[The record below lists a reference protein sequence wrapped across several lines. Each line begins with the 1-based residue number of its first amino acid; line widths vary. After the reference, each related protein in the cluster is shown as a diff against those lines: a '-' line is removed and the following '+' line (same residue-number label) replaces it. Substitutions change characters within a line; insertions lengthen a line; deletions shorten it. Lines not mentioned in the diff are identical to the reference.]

1 MFLKKFRVSITKLI
15 LPLLYAILKPLKANT
30 RIVNFF
36 NEKNINANK
45 FYNFQKIIDTFLA
58 GKKLVGLDVG
68 AEGGFNSDN
77 FFPKKYNK
85 YFNTILVDPFKNF
98 SKEYK
103 SKYIINKG
111 FWSSKTKKKLHIL
124 NKRPQSSSMYEPEFR
139 SLPIYGFKEKDFE
152 LFKVSETIMVECDT
166 LSENLKELS
175 IEHLDYLKIDT
186 QGSELE
192 ILKGIGDYRP
202 LIIKCEVQIFPMYKN
217 QPSWTEI
224 TDHLY
229 KLGYII
235 CDWRKIG
242 SNVTR
247 TPVEMDMIFIPN
259 FLEDYGRKLII
270 KSEREFICLMLI
282 TGQIDLLKKISKLL
296 NFKNSDL
303 FMETEDKYFN

>member
-15 LPLLYAILKPLKANT
+15 LPLLYLILKPLKADT

-36 NEKNINANK
+36 NEKRINANK
-45 FYNFQKIIDTFLA
+45 LYNFQKIIDLLL
-58 GKKLVGLDVG
+58 GENKLIGLDVG

-85 YFNTILVDPFKNF
+85 YFESILVDPFKTF

-103 SKYIINKG
+103 SKHIINKG
-111 FWSSKTKKKLHIL
+111 FWSSRVKKNLFIL
-124 NKRPQSSSMYEPEFR
+124 NKRPQSSSMYKPEIK

-152 LFKVSETIMVECDT
+152 LFKVSETVAVECDT
-166 LSENLKELS
+166 LSESLKELN
-175 IEHLDYLKIDT
+175 INQLDYLKIDT

-192 ILKGIGDYRP
+192 ILKGIGDFRP
-202 LIIKCEVQIFPMYKN
+202 LMIKCEVQIFPMYKN

-224 TDHLY
+224 TDYLY

-235 CDWRKIG
+235 CDWKKIG

-247 TPVEMDMIFIPN
+247 TPVEMDMIFVPN
-259 FLEDYGRKLII
+259 FLQDFGKKLII
-270 KSEREFICLMLI
+270 KNEKEFICLMLI

-296 NFKNSDL
+296 DFKNKEF
-303 FMETEDKYFN
+303 FMKTEDKYFN